1 MSQILTVSMGTPPQG
16 RPRVARGGRRRDW
29 ERASMI
35 GVIGVTAAGQRT
47 AERQA

>member
-1 MSQILTVSMGTPPQG
+1 MSQILTASMGTPPQG
-16 RPRVARGGRRRDW
+16 RPKSRRGGRRRDW

-35 GVIGVTAAGQRT
+35 GLIAVTAAGQRA